1 MPLPP
6 KSNTAYD
13 PAKAATYNQLRQQ
26 GLSEN
31 QAADQAGISKTETKH
46 YMVNEVGSNDP
57 KSASYNPNYGK
68 MGPQV
73 SGQNFQDYNKSIASG
88 KTEQEAYAEIQAK
101 KAAQES
107 DRAFIRE
114 EQKFLDGKQGKPGTS
129 DGNDDEEFDRADMPI
144 NAKTPPGSKTVTQT
158 FTNNTETVSG
168 GGSTTTYAATKKDNP
183 ASLEAQKAV
192 DAKQAQ
198 LDNFYEENPSPYE
211 RKQMGLPPLSQEEAA
226 QRSAKL
232 RELNA
237 EKTAAQ
243 NAADDLKTTVP
254 GSTVTVP
261 NTTTTENTTTYEQ
274 TNSNTPVN
282 APTGADPT
290 VNQQAGAQLTNNY
303 ASPGSI
309 NGAANDV
316 VPGGGQITD
325 PNAADYNADYAE
337 FVRESQIDPP
347 IQSAAPAPAD
357 NTYPDAGAGRGFV
370 NPPLVQPE
378 PQQTETFNEG
388 QSTITTVTDN
398 AAPVDQQTFETGGGG
413 GNQGTIT
420 RVSTEATDVDAAT
433 DPAATGGGQSTI
445 TGARGGNTE
454 ENAANAAATQE
465 AATKLRAQ
473 EQAALQAR
481 LGQSANGDWR
491 VRLRLAPNATY
502 LYKAEVPGILAP
514 LKASDGVIFPYTPS
528 ITTSYN
534 ANYDTTDLTH
544 SNYRG
549 QFYKNSNTGDISLNG
564 AFTAQDTIEA
574 EYMLAVIHFFRSV
587 TKMFYGQDAE
597 RGAPPPLVYLS
608 GFGPYQ
614 FNGHPCVVKSFNYA
628 LPTDVDYVRVQPN
641 NYGVNLL
648 NRRVKQS
655 NAPANT
661 ISSVVGRLSHAVDL
675 LGNILKKGA
684 LPGGGGSNPSGQ
696 PGVAQQAVYNTSNA
710 TYVPTKIEIQLTLL
724 PIQTRNQVS
733 QQFGLKDYAN
743 GALLRGGFW

>member
-192 DAKQAQ
+192 DAKQTQ

-261 NTTTTENTTTYEQ
+261 NTTTTENTTTYER
-274 TNSNTPVN
+274 TNTNTPVN
-282 APTGADPT
+282 APAGDDPA
-290 VNQQAGAQLTNNY
+290 VNEQAGTQLTNNY
-303 ASPGSI
+303 VPAGDV
-309 NGAANDV
+309 NGAPAAAE
-316 VPGGGQITD
+316 D
-325 PNAADYNADYAE
+325 P
-337 FVRESQIDPP
+337 
-347 IQSAAPAPAD
+347 
-357 NTYPDAGAGRGFV
+357 YPNAGAGRGFV
-370 NPPLVQPE
+370 NPPLVEPE
-378 PQQTETFNEG
+378 PQQFQETFNEG
-388 QSTITTVTDN
+388 QSTITTVTDT

-420 RVSTEATDVDAAT
+420 RVSTEATAVNAEEANL
-433 DPAATGGGQSTI
+433 ATGGGESTI

-564 AFTAQDTIEA
+564 TFTAQDTMEA

-661 ISSVVGRLSHAVDL
+661 IGSVVGRLSHAVDL

>member
-1 MPLPP
+1 MAT
-6 KSNTAYD
+6 SSYD
-13 PAKAATYNQLRQQ
+13 AKKAAEYNKLRQQ
-26 GLSEN
+26 GLSDE
-31 QAADQAGISKTETKH
+31 AAFKQSGITDAEADNYVVNDAKYNSDGSLNTNRGQIGPVVFGSGTISQTPTAAEQKESAQFYKGLESNNFERVDYPVKADSQPSNKTPIT
-46 YMVNEVGSNDP
+46 YTTTS
-57 KSASYNPNYGK
+57 
-68 MGPQV
+68 
-73 SGQNFQDYNKSIASG
+73 
-88 KTEQEAYAEIQAK
+88 TEQ
-101 KAAQES
+101 
-107 DRAFIRE
+107 
-114 EQKFLDGKQGKPGTS
+114 
-129 DGNDDEEFDRADMPI
+129 
-144 NAKTPPGSKTVTQT
+144 
-158 FTNNTETVSG
+158 VSG
-168 GGSTTTYAATKKDNP
+168 GGSTTITAGQFKENAATR
-183 ASLEAQKAV
+183 SLQPEI
-192 DAKQAQ
+192 DAKQAELTQ
-198 LDNFYEENPSPYE
+198 SYKDYPVSNRGRE
-211 RKQMGLPPLSQEEAA
+211 KAGLPLLTPDELQANQERATA
-226 QRSAKL
+226 ISK
-232 RELNA
+232 
-237 EKTAAQ
+237 EKVALQYKQQDAGTPSEP
-243 NAADDLKTTVP
+243 TV
-254 GSTVTVP
+254 TTVP
-261 NTTTTENTTTYEQ
+261 NTTTTETTVTTGTTV
-274 TNSNTPVN
+274 TNSGLNNVTEIQTPG
-282 APTGADPT
+282 GADAGLNAQAETQIANNT
-290 VNQQAGAQLTNNY
+290 VSA
-303 ASPGSI
+303 GSI
-309 NGAANDV
+309 ESVPAAAQDPYVKSVAFNQGAAE
-316 VPGGGQITD
+316 
-325 PNAADYNADYAE
+325 A
-337 FVRESQIDPP
+337 
-347 IQSAAPAPAD
+347 AAPAEDP
-357 NTYPDAGAGRGFV
+357 YPNAGAGRGFV
-370 NPPLVQPE
+370 NPPLVEPD
-378 PQQTETFNEG
+378 PQQIETFRPGE
-388 QSTITTVTDN
+388 STITAVEQ
-398 AAPVDQQTFETGGGG
+398 APGETYYESGGGG

-420 RVSTEATDVDAAT
+420 RVSTEATDVDTAT

-445 TGARGGNTE
+445 SGARGGNTE
-454 ENAANAAATQE
+454 ENAAAAAATQE

-481 LGQSANGDWR
+481 LGQTANGDWR

-502 LYKAEVPGILAP
+502 LYKAADPGILAP
-514 LKASDGVIFPYTPS
+514 LTASDGVIFPYTPS

-549 QFYKNSNTGDISLNG
+549 QFYKNSNTGDVSLTG
-564 AFTAQDTIEA
+564 AFTAQDTTEA
-574 EYMLAVIHFFRSV
+574 AYMLAVIHFFRSV

-614 FNGHPCVVKSFNYA
+614 FNGHPCVVKSFNYT